1 MQHTAGESNN
11 SKPTSPQ
18 GFGTTVSLSNDE
30 SEEHMEESVNSEES
44 SEYQPGLQRT
54 FVNNAMMRDN
64 DDHLVEEDDNMYGV
78 NNMDHHQSFNMGSGN
93 QGSFNL
99 HKSSSGNGAPGSS
112 TGSSSTSNPAAA
124 HLSTAAAAAKKRR
137 RFTPEED
144 KKIKEGIA
152 KHKKDNNID
161 WDGVAKYA
169 CIERT
174 KEQIKSRYMRMR
186 KDDGEPVSTAQQASS
201 SGVSSS
207 TNNAGSSNN
216 NASNIISGQN
226 SGDKYS
232 NNTINTSTNNNN
244 NNNQITIP
252 SSVSSSIT
260 ENSTTYQSNQPQ
272 SLPQTSPVI
281 YLAPPNSNNTTLNC
295 NKQENSLSIEGEE
308 LVEPSNKKQKTLPQ
322 MFQSLQAS
330 TSKKSQSNM
339 ASSSSNQNS
348 NSLYVDASNNSN
360 SFMMSYNSNSSMGSS
375 AINNTGVQSNIEAY
389 QQQIA
394 KLQLELE
401 HVKEQLK
408 QKDKSLENSE
418 SKTKGYES
426 EINQMKNAIH
436 DYDIK
441 NNERNKRFREIAVQF
456 LRERAERERIE
467 DKKKVNEKSITIGT
481 ITYQKGLDVYEV
493 WQDGTLFQ
501 QLKENENRITTE
513 KDKLEKQKKNIQKQ
527 RQQLKKEQITT
538 NDAEFIRKLEEQL
551 HDLNEQEETVKLKL
565 IHLKK
570 EETQNIAEQENL
582 LIEKSIQIREIKRIR
597 DQEKSM
603 FKNYPIIGH
612 QKYIPTT
619 PDGPGTPQINGQQP
633 QPSNHHEYFLMKML
647 GKGGFSEVYK
657 AYDLTDFKVVACKIH
672 QLNPNW
678 KEHRKENYIKHVLRE
693 CQINQSINHEKLI
706 KMYDTFVFD
715 NNTFV
720 TVLEYCEGADL
731 DLYIKKHQRVPER
744 EAKNII
750 SQIFSGLNYLCQQK
764 QRVIHYDLKPANILF
779 DKDGNIKI
787 TDFGLSKIMDEEES
801 IELTSQGAG
810 TYWYL
815 PPECFYNPSGE
826 GPPPKI
832 SNKVDVWSAGV
843 IFFQMLYGT
852 KPFGNNLSQ
861 QKILSE
867 GTIVNA
873 TQVGFP
879 DKPAVSEEAKEFI
892 RRCLTHEMSKRPDV
906 KTLYNDAYLRGT
918 STPSSSGTTSKSK
931 KREKEAP
938 QPSSTPTSTTNFL
951 SFQQ

>member
-1 MQHTAGESNN
+1 MISGDNSSNKQASSGESNEAEPHAMMEDN
-11 SKPTSPQ
+11 
-18 GFGTTVSLSNDE
+18 VESLSDD
-30 SEEHMEESVNSEES
+30 S
-44 SEYQPGLQRT
+44 YQHPMQRR
-54 FVNNAMMRDN
+54 FVNNPMMRDQ
-64 DDHLVEEDDNMYGV
+64 DDQILEEDDNCYGGGNDIHPFNMGNIP
-78 NNMDHHQSFNMGSGN
+78 NNTSFNMGNNNKSGALPN
-93 QGSFNL
+93 
-99 HKSSSGNGAPGSS
+99 SSSG
-112 TGSSSTSNPAAA
+112 TGSSS
-124 HLSTAAAAAKKRR
+124 LSQGVPQSAKNAAKKRR

-152 KHKKDNNID
+152 KNKKDNNID

-169 CIERT
+169 GIERT
-174 KEQIKSRYMRMR
+174 KEQIKSRYLRM
-186 KDDGEPVSTAQQASS
+186 KKEEPEQASTAQQANS
-201 SGVSSS
+201 SGSSSS
-207 TNNAGSSNN
+207 TPQIQQPPTSQHQTITSQTTNQSNTHVAATPTNVSS
-216 NASNIISGQN
+216 AQPSPIVYMAPPSQN
-226 SGDKYS
+226 D
-232 NNTINTSTNNNN
+232 
-244 NNNQITIP
+244 NNQPPQHSSTKPHDHSLSVESEELNPSEMIP
-252 SSVSSSIT
+252 ST
-260 ENSTTYQSNQPQ
+260 
-272 SLPQTSPVI
+272 
-281 YLAPPNSNNTTLNC
+281 
-295 NKQENSLSIEGEE
+295 
-308 LVEPSNKKQKTLPQ
+308 KKQKTLPQ
-322 MFQSLQAS
+322 MFQQLQTGNTASKKPS
-330 TSKKSQSNM
+330 TS
-339 ASSSSNQNS
+339 SSIPPTSSNQNS
-348 NSLYVDASNNSN
+348 NSLFGDIS
-360 SFMMSYNSNSSMGSS
+360 NSNSSFAQLFNTNSISS
-375 AINNTGVQSNIEAY
+375 ACSNTTPPLNDPNQLVQQHFS
-389 QQQIA
+389 
-394 KLQLELE
+394 KLQNEIEILKDQLRQ
-401 HVKEQLK
+401 KEKYIEQIEPKIKNYDNEIGQLK
-408 QKDKSLENSE
+408 NLLQ
-418 SKTKGYES
+418 
-426 EINQMKNAIH
+426 

-441 NNERNKRFREIAVQF
+441 TAERTKRFREIAVQF

-467 DKKKVNEKSITIGT
+467 DKKRVNEKTITIGT
-481 ITYQKGLDVYEV
+481 ITYQKGMEVYEV

-501 QLKENENRITTE
+501 QYKETENRISME
-513 KDKLEKQKKNIQKQ
+513 RDKLEKQKKTIQKQ
-527 RQQLKKEQITT
+527 RQQLKKEQISHSSI
-538 NDAEFIRKLEEQL
+538 NDPDFARRLEEQMN
-551 HDLNEQEETVKLKL
+551 DLNEQEETIKLRL
-565 IHLKK
+565 NHLKK
-570 EETQNIAEQENL
+570 EETQNSAEQEKL
-582 LIEKSIQIREIKRIR
+582 FIEKSIQIREIKRIR

-619 PDGPGTPQINGQQP
+619 PEGPGTPQINGQQP

-693 CQINQSINHEKLI
+693 CQINQSINHDKLI

-750 SQIFSGLNYLCQQK
+750 SQIFSGLNYLSQQK
-764 QRVIHYDLKPANILF
+764 QKVIHYDLKPANILF

-787 TDFGLSKIMDEEES
+787 TDFGLSKIMDDEES

-815 PPECFYNPSGE
+815 PPECFHNPSGE

-843 IFFQMLYGT
+843 IFYQMLYGT

-879 DKPAVSEEAKEFI
+879 DKPSVSEEAKDFI
-892 RRCLTHEMSKRPDV
+892 RRCLTHDMAKRPDV
-906 KTLYNDAYLRGT
+906 KTLYNDPYLRGT
-918 STPSSSGTTSKSK
+918 TSSSTGSSSSKSK
-931 KREKEAP
+931 KKDKE
-938 QPSSTPTSTTNFL
+938 QSSSSTPTNTTPTNFL
-951 SFQQ
+951 SYHQ